1 MDERRIYSFEELASM
16 EPSRANEIMKRIQ
29 EEAAQAAYAYEDTS
43 RRFSDQLREKD
54 SEIAMLKEEN
64 KLLAEQIEVLKA
76 ALGDKKAVIR
86 VRNNENYGRKTER
99 LQAWLS
105 GMLSGMSDQD
115 KANVMD
121 RLSEMLPGL
130 SVEAPSAEEGSGD
143 EAGNGHEEAA
153 QPEQKNS
160 GAAQEETP
168 QELDGN
174 GGAAEPENGKRGNP
188 NLRRTPGFISR
199 YFKDGTPVV
208 FTIDDFTYTAEEVKA
223 RFGLE
228 NIDDLVYL
236 CSDIK
241 IYETANV
248 IPATAYH
255 TFHISLKLKRN
266 SDGSTRTLWNQPHG
280 KLFDGASI
288 CSPSLLS
295 YIIIQKF
302 VNGTTYYRIEP
313 MLTGMGL
320 NLKRPTFIGWVEKAA
335 RMLAALP
342 RHMMRQL
349 KKCKVIQTDETFDTI
364 SHDERGA
371 GKASYYWMF
380 RPSEYASGSM
390 PVIVYWFEQS
400 RSAVIPEYY
409 LYDYTGKVM
418 SDGYIAYRTL
428 ASRNGDII
436 RCVCWIHGRRFLIK
450 SFIGSD
456 FEFNARMTGENGPK
470 SLQNLDI
477 CHLDEVDEEQKV
489 SLWGWICLL
498 IIAEMFRIEK
508 ELKDL
513 TPEDR
518 LAGRIREMKP
528 LADQL
533 FELVRLVKGHP
544 QVLANSYAKEAVSYF
559 DKNQEA
565 LQRIFEDGLVPLSN
579 NASERA
585 AISLALGRNSWKAHD
600 TVEGARTTAL
610 FYTLVETAK
619 ANGANPYL
627 YIQFLLESI
636 RDIWHLHEA
645 ELLESERFEEN
656 KRRRLDAAL
665 AKLKKHPGT
674 DPELDMTGLG
684 EEPDLS
690 FLECLMPW
698 SEEFRGYCQCQETRA
713 AKMIADALTREG
725 LGKKPVSDGAFHRI
739 LGAGSRNAREEFVRK
754 GLKGAVDDMEPASVP
769 GAGEEPPAMGNPVK
783 DAVLP
788 GKRKPFC
795 FSAGKAELSP
805 PGQPAAEQPGWDIP
819 ARTQPVPAAV
829 AEEAGSQEADY
840 DGMMSRENCGG
851 MCPHNRENDP
861 EADSRAERLAAPSP
875 GHASSAPADGRDAPI
890 PGKRAMAWHFHIPVL
905 SGPSLRQRLC
915 TQRPGRRRNGRRLKK
930 QDFRKRIPG
939 WKADCCSTCCPGA
952 KKDI

>member
-1 MDERRIYSFEELASM
+1 MLLLVSEIMQGGAMDEKRVYSFDELASM
-16 EPSRANEIMKRIQ
+16 EPSRADEILKRIQ
-29 EEAAQAAYAYEDTS
+29 EEAARAAYAYEDTS

-64 KLLAEQIEVLKA
+64 RLLVEQIEVLKA
-76 ALGDKKAVIR
+76 ALGDKKAVIK
-86 VRNNENYGRKTER
+86 VRNNENYGRKTEQ
-99 LQAWLS
+99 LQVLLS
-105 GMLSGMSDQD
+105 GMLSGMNDKD
-115 KANVMD
+115 KADIVD
-121 RLSEMLPGL
+121 RLSEMLSDL
-130 SVEAPSAEEGSGD
+130 SIETPSTEEESVD
-143 EAGNGHEEAA
+143 EAANGHEEVK
-153 QPEQKNS
+153 PEQENS
-160 GAAQEETP
+160 GTCQEENP
-168 QELDGN
+168 PEFNGN
-174 GGAAEPENGKRGNP
+174 GETTGAGNGKRGNP
-188 NLRRTPGFISR
+188 NLRRTPDFISR

-208 FTIDDFTYTAEEVKA
+208 FMIDDFTYTAEEVKA
-223 RFGLE
+223 YFGLK

-236 CSDIK
+236 CSDIS

-248 IPATAYH
+248 IPSTAYH

-266 SDGSTRTLWNQPHG
+266 SDGSTRILWNQAHG

-295 YIIIQKF
+295 YIITQKF

-313 MLTGMGL
+313 MLSSMGL
-320 NLKRPTFIGWVEKAA
+320 DLKRPTFIGWVEKAA
-335 RMLAALP
+335 QMLAALP
-342 RHMMRQL
+342 VYMMKQL
-349 KKCKVIQTDETFDTI
+349 KKCKVIQMDETFDTV

-380 RPSEYASGSM
+380 RPSEYDSSSM
-390 PVIVYWFEQS
+390 PVIVYRFEQS

-428 ASRNGDII
+428 TSRNGDII
-436 RCVCWIHGRRFLIK
+436 RCICWIHGRRFLIK

-456 FEFNARMTGENGPK
+456 LEFNARMTGENGPK

-477 CHLDEVDEEQKV
+477 YHLDEVDEEQKV

-498 IIAEMFRIEK
+498 IIAEMFHIEK

-518 LAGRIREMKP
+518 LARRIKEMKP

-533 FELVRLVKGHP
+533 FELVRLVKEHT
-544 QVLANSYAKEAVSYF
+544 QVMANSYAREAVSYF
-559 DKNQEA
+559 DNNQEA

-619 ANGANPYL
+619 ASGANPYL

-636 RDIWHLHEA
+636 RDIWYLHEA
-645 ELLESERFEEN
+645 ELLESGRFEEK
-656 KRRRLDAAL
+656 KRRRLNAAL
-665 AKLKKHPGT
+665 AKLKKHPGA

-684 EEPDLS
+684 EGPELS

-698 SEEFRGYCQCQETRA
+698 AEEFKGYCQRQETRA
-713 AKMIADALTREG
+713 AQMIADALTREG
-725 LGKKPVSDGAFHRI
+725 LGRKPVSGGAFHRI
-739 LGAGSRNAREEFVRK
+739 LESGSKNTREEFVRK
-754 GLKGAVDDMEPASVP
+754 SLKEAEKDMEPASAP
-769 GAGEEPPAMGNPVK
+769 GTGEGPTAMGEPVK

-788 GKRKPFC
+788 EKRKPFC
-795 FSAGKAELSP
+795 FAAGKEKLSSP
-805 PGQPAAEQPGWDIP
+805 CRPAAAQPDQNTP
-819 ARTQPVPAAV
+819 AGTQQVPAAV
-829 AEEAGSQEADY
+829 AKEETGSHDADCN
-840 DGMMSRENCGG
+840 GILFRKGCGS
-851 MCPHNRENDP
+851 MCPYKRGNDP
-861 EADSRAERLAAPSP
+861 KADCPAGRLAAPSP
-875 GHASSAPADGRDAPI
+875 EHASFTPADGRDAPI
-890 PGKRAMAWHFHIPVL
+890 PEKCAMAQNSRSPV
-905 SGPSLRQRLC
+905 SACPSLR
-915 TQRPGRRRNGRRLKK
+915 
-930 QDFRKRIPG
+930 
-939 WKADCCSTCCPGA
+939 
-952 KKDI
+952 